1 MAMEEIE
8 RGVQININILP
19 ISMALT
25 LLTQCIH
32 K

>member
-8 RGVQININILP
+8 RGVQIHTNTP
-19 ISMALT
+19 PTFYGLT